1 MPALPKRAEWMAQ
14 VMADVFSVQ
23 QLEAKEALMKES
35 SFNLLTSFFSAT
47 GPSHLFVYYQP

>member
-1 MPALPKRAEWMAQ
+1 
-14 VMADVFSVQ
+14 MADVFSVQ